1 MRKEREISLSDI
13 PLPATELLERQ
24 IIADAVE
31 NPDIIGEVAAVIFP
45 DYFSSEDRKMIWT
58 TIVDMYNARETIDM
72 ASVWQRTG
80 QAYIEEI
87 QTKGIYASTR
97 TGFLDHARLLRVAN
111 TKKRAYYAA
120 ITIAQQSASVGTSE
134 EEIFAAAE
142 SLSQRIK
149 ADGGSIGESRLLDV
163 LTDVANETEAEQK
176 EAMQGRS
183 VRIPTGFPSLDRC
196 LWGGWGRGQLIILA
210 ARPSVGKTAVMLQFA
225 KAAARN
231 GRQTLIFTLE
241 MTKAELGRRLLL
253 STGLVEQHDMVGRN
267 VDWDKFRMAET
278 QICELPI
285 FINDEAR
292 TLQAIISRMTVAV
305 NQGRCKIA
313 MIDYLGLMRFDANSR
328 LTLAQQ
334 IGFATTELK
343 DAAKR
348 LGIPIILLVQLNR
361 DSVKEGRPPE
371 LQDLRDSGSIEQDAD
386 VVLMLSQRYDAGM
399 SKENGDTP
407 FLDIWMRKNRNF
419 KKDLKIVTTPNESY
433 TTFTEHGSI
442 ADYAPPEERYNP
454 GGESR
459 DFDKEND
466 PF

>member
-1 MRKEREISLSDI
+1 MRNEREISLSDI

-142 SLSQRIK
+142 TLSQRIK
-149 ADGGSIGESRLLDV
+149 
-163 LTDVANETEAEQK
+163 ANETEAEQK

-231 GRQTLIFTLE
+231 GRQTLVFTLE

-253 STGLVEQHDMVGRN
+253 STGLVEQQDMVGRN
-267 VDWDKFRMAET
+267 VNWDKFRMAET

-285 FINDEAR
+285 YINDEAR

-313 MIDYLGLMRFDANSR
+313 MIDYLGLMRFDASSR
-328 LTLAQQ
+328 MTLAQQ

-386 VVLMLSQRYDAGM
+386 VVVMLAQRYDAGM
-399 SKENGDTP
+399 SKENGDVP
-407 FLDIWMRKNRNF
+407 YLDIWMRKNRNF
-419 KKDLKIVTTPNESY
+419 KKDLKIITTPNESY
-433 TTFTEHGSI
+433 TTFTENGSLSG
-442 ADYAPPEERYNP
+442 YVPPEERYDP

-459 DFDKEND
+459 DFDNE

>member
-1 MRKEREISLSDI
+1 MRNEREISLTDI
-13 PLPATELLERQ
+13 PLPGTELLERQ
-24 IIADAVE
+24 IIADAVD
-31 NPDIIGEVAAVIFP
+31 NPDTIGEAASIIFP
-45 DYFSSEDRKMIWT
+45 DYFSSEERKMIWG

-80 QAYIEEI
+80 RAYIDEI
-87 QTKGIYASTR
+87 QSKGVFASTR

-134 EEIFAAAE
+134 DDIFAAAD
-142 SLSQRIK
+142 SLSQKIK
-149 ADGGSIGESRLLDV
+149 ADGNGVGERALVDV
-163 LTDVANETEAEQK
+163 LADVAGETEAEQI
-176 EAMQGRS
+176 EARQGRS
-183 VRIPTGFPSLDRC
+183 VRIPTGLPSLDRF
-196 LWGGWGRGQLIILA
+196 LWGGWGKGQLIILA

-225 KAAARN
+225 KAAARS
-231 GRQTLIFTLE
+231 GRPTLVFTLE
-241 MTKAELGRRLLL
+241 MTKQELGRRLLF
-253 STGLVEQHDMVGRN
+253 STDLVAQEDMMGKDVN
-267 VDWDKFRMAET
+267 WDKIRMAET
-278 QICELPI
+278 QICNLPLY
-285 FINDEAR
+285 INDEAR
-292 TLQAIISRMTVAV
+292 TLQAILSRITVAV

-348 LGIPIILLVQLNR
+348 LGIPIVLLVQLNR
-361 DSVKEGRPPE
+361 ESVKDGRPPE
-371 LQDLRDSGSIEQDAD
+371 LHDLRDSGSIEQDAD

-407 FLDIWMRKNRNF
+407 YLDVWVRKNRNY
-419 KKDLKIVTTPNESY
+419 KKDIKIVTVPNESY
-433 TTFTEHGSI
+433 TKFIEQTGLS
-442 ADYAPPEERYNP
+442 DYKPPEERYDP

-459 DFDKEND
+459 DFDNA

>member
-1 MRKEREISLSDI
+1 MRNEREISLTDI
-13 PLPATELLERQ
+13 PLPGTEVLERQ
-24 IIADAVE
+24 IIADAVD
-31 NPDIIGEVAAVIFP
+31 NPDTIGEAASIIFP
-45 DYFSSEDRKMIWT
+45 DYFSSDDRKMIWNT
-58 TIVDMYNARETIDM
+58 LMDMYNARETIDM

-80 QAYIEEI
+80 RAYINEI
-87 QTKGIYASTR
+87 QTNGVYPSTR
-97 TGFLDHARLLRVAN
+97 TGFLDHARLLKVAN

-134 EEIFAAAE
+134 DDIFAAAD
-142 SLSQRIK
+142 SLSQKIK
-149 ADGGSIGESRLLDV
+149 SGGNGIGETRLMDV
-163 LTDVANETEAEQK
+163 ISDVANETQSEELEARE
-176 EAMQGRS
+176 GRS
-183 VRIPTGFPSLDRC
+183 VRIPTGFPSLDRL

-225 KAAARN
+225 KAAAQN
-231 GRQTLIFTLE
+231 GRPTLIFTLE
-241 MTKAELGRRLLL
+241 MTKQELGRRLLF
-253 STGLVEQHDMVGRN
+253 STGLVSQEDLMGKN
-267 VDWDKFRMAET
+267 VKWDNFTRAET
-278 QICELPI
+278 QICDLPI

-292 TLQAIISRMTVAV
+292 TIQAILSRTTVAV
-305 NQGRCKIA
+305 SKGMCKIA

-328 LTLAQQ
+328 LTLSQQ

-361 DSVKEGRPPE
+361 ESVKDGRPPE
-371 LQDLRDSGSIEQDAD
+371 LHDLRDSGSIEQDAD

-407 FLDIWMRKNRNF
+407 YLDIWLRKNRQY
-419 KKDLKIVTTPNESY
+419 KKDIKIVTVPNESY
-433 TTFTEHGSI
+433 TKFIEQASLAEYT
-442 ADYAPPEERYNP
+442 PPEERYTP

-459 DFDKEND
+459 DFDND

>member
-1 MRKEREISLSDI
+1 MRNEREISLTDI
-13 PLPATELLERQ
+13 PLPGTELLERQ
-24 IIADAVE
+24 IIADAVD
-31 NPDIIGEVAAVIFP
+31 NPDTIGEATSIIFP
-45 DYFSSEDRKMIWT
+45 DYFSSEERKMIWS

-80 QAYIEEI
+80 RAYIEEI
-87 QTKGIYASTR
+87 QTQGVFASSR

-134 EEIFAAAE
+134 DEIFAAADA
-142 SLSQRIK
+142 LSQKIK
-149 ADGGSIGESRLLDV
+149 GDGNGIGESPLMDV
-163 LTDVANETEAEQK
+163 LATVANETQAEEMEAR
-176 EAMQGRS
+176 QGRS
-183 VRIPTGFPSLDRC
+183 SRITTGFPSLDKYF
-196 LWGGWGRGQLIILA
+196 WGGWGKGQLVILA

-225 KAAARN
+225 KAAAQS
-231 GRQTLIFTLE
+231 GRHTLIFTLE
-241 MTKAELGRRLLL
+241 MTKPELGRRLLF
-253 STGLVEQHDMVGRN
+253 STGLVSQEDMMGAKVN
-267 VDWDKFRMAET
+267 WDNYALAEG
-278 QICELPI
+278 QICKLPLY
-285 FINDEAR
+285 INDEAR
-292 TLQAIISRMTVAV
+292 TLQTILSRLTVAV
-305 NQGRCKIA
+305 NQGRCNIA

-361 DSVKEGRPPE
+361 DSVKDGRPPE
-371 LQDLRDSGSIEQDAD
+371 LHDLRDSGSIEQDAD
-386 VVLMLSQRYDAGM
+386 IVMMLAQRYDAGM

-407 FLDIWMRKNRNF
+407 YLDIWLRKNRNY
-419 KKDLKIVTTPNESY
+419 KRDIKIVTVPNESY
-433 TTFTEHGSI
+433 TKFIEQTSL
-442 ADYAPPEERYNP
+442 ADYQPPEERYNP

-459 DFDKEND
+459 DFDNEHD

>member
-142 SLSQRIK
+142 TLSQRIK

-183 VRIPTGFPSLDRC
+183 VRVPTGFPSLDRC

-253 STGLVEQHDMVGRN
+253 STGLVVQQDMVGRN

-285 FINDEAR
+285 YINDEAR
-292 TLQAIISRMTVAV
+292 TLQAIVSRMTVAV

-386 VVLMLSQRYDAGM
+386 VVVMLSQRYDAGM

-407 FLDIWMRKNRNF
+407 FLDLWMRKNRNF
-419 KKDLKIVTTPNESY
+419 KKDIKIITTPNESY

-442 ADYAPPEERYNP
+442 SDYAPPVERYNP
-454 GGESR
+454 GGELR
-459 DFDKEND
+459 DFDNEHD

>member
-1 MRKEREISLSDI
+1 MRNEREISLTDI
-13 PLPATELLERQ
+13 PLPATENLERQ
-24 IIADAVE
+24 IIADAVD
-31 NPDIIGEVAAVIFP
+31 NPDIIGEATAIIFP
-45 DYFSSEDRKMIWT
+45 DYFSSEDRKMIWS

-72 ASVWQRTG
+72 TSVWQRTG
-80 QAYIEEI
+80 KAYIDEI
-87 QTKGIYASTR
+87 QSRGVFPSSR
-97 TGFLDHARLLRVAN
+97 TGFLDHAKLLKVAN

-120 ITIAQQSASVGTSE
+120 ITIVQQSASVGTSE
-134 EEIFAAAE
+134 DDIFAAADT
-142 SLSQRIK
+142 LSQKIK
-149 ADGGSIGESRLLDV
+149 ADGGAIGERKLIDV
-163 LTDVANETEAEQK
+163 ISDVASETEEEQR

-183 VRIPTGFPSLDRC
+183 VRTPTGFPSLDRC

-241 MTKAELGRRLLL
+241 MTEQELGRRLLL
-253 STGLVEQHDMVGRN
+253 STGLVSQEDMVGRDVN
-267 VDWDKFRMAET
+267 WDKFRMAET

-285 FINDEAR
+285 YINDEAR
-292 TLQAIISRMTVAV
+292 TLQAILSRMTVAV
-305 NQGRCKIA
+305 NQGRCNIV
-313 MIDYLGLMRFDANSR
+313 MIDYLGLMRFDASSR

-442 ADYAPPEERYNP
+442 SDYAPPEERYNP

-459 DFDKEND
+459 DFDKENE